1 MAGAVLY
8 SPTLRCGVDAMA
20 RPSRLCVCVIGGSLL
35 FVSACWA
42 ATIEPVQGNLQLNRG
57 QGFQPVNSRV
67 DANVGDTVV
76 VGPGG
81 AAAVTYS
88 DGCKVPVQPGAVTTI
103 APLSPCASG
112 SMADDNNNNSNGLY
126 FLGVAAGFG
135 LAGFGIYEIIHH
147 NNNNNEASNN
157 HPISP

>member
-1 MAGAVLY
+1 MWG
-8 SPTLRCGVDAMA
+8 DAMA
-20 RPSRLCVCVIGGSLL
+20 RRTFLQVSLIGCSLL
-35 FVSACWA
+35 LVSASWA
-42 ATIEPVQGNLQLNRG
+42 ASIEPVQGNLSLNQG
-57 QGFQPVNSRV
+57 QGFQPVNGRV

-88 DGCKVPVQPGAVTTI
+88 DGCKVSVQPGAVTTI

-147 NNNNNEASNN
+147 NNNNSTEEN

>member
-1 MAGAVLY
+1 MAGTMLY
-8 SPTLRCGVDAMA
+8 SPTLRCGVDSMA
-20 RPSRLCVCVIGGSLL
+20 RRSFLSVSLIGGSLL
-35 FVSACWA
+35 LVSASLA
-42 ATIEPVQGNLQLNRG
+42 ATIDPVQGNLQLNPG

-88 DGCKVPVQPGAVTTI
+88 DGCKVSVQPGAVTTI

-112 SMADDNNNNSNGLY
+112 SMADDNNSNGLY

-147 NNNNNEASNN
+147 NNNNGTEENQ
-157 HPISP
+157 PVSP

>member
-20 RPSRLCVCVIGGSLL
+20 RRSCLCVSLIGGSLL
-35 FVSACWA
+35 LGSASWA

-88 DGCKVPVQPGAVTTI
+88 DGCKVSVQPGAVTTI

-112 SMADDNNNNSNGLY
+112 SMADDNNQNGLY

-147 NNNNNEASNN
+147 NNNNNEENNN

>member
-1 MAGAVLY
+1 
-8 SPTLRCGVDAMA
+8 MA
-20 RPSRLCVCVIGGSLL
+20 RRSFLSVSLIGGSLL
-35 FVSACWA
+35 LVSASLA
-42 ATIEPVQGNLQLNRG
+42 ATIDPVQGNLQLNRG

-88 DGCKVPVQPGAVTTI
+88 DGCKVSVQPGAVTTI

-112 SMADDNNNNSNGLY
+112 SMADDNNSNGLY

-147 NNNNNEASNN
+147 NNNNGTEENQ
-157 HPISP
+157 PVSP